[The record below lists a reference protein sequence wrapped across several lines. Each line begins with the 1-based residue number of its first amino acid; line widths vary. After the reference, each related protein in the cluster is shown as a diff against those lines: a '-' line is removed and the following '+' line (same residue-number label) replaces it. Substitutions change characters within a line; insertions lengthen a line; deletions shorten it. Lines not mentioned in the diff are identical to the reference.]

1 MHKIDAYGKKTTFD
15 YKKRDLMQHLLLLLA
30 TYSQLSLEDLTAL
43 LPYSKEDILQQI
55 EALRQQGIQ
64 IEESAVGFQ
73 LIPQLDR
80 LNESY
85 LTRELA
91 PYSVHIKPI
100 VNSTNQYLLDNIA
113 YLEKG
118 TICLSEYQTAG
129 RGRRG
134 RQWLSPFAGQ
144 VIMSLYWTLDR
155 QINLEGLS
163 LVVGMA
169 IADTLRRTGVRD
181 VKLKWP
187 NDVLLNGRK
196 LAGILVEIANRP
208 NNLHNLVIGL
218 GINLS
223 LPKQQNNITQP
234 WAELI
239 EVLPNF
245 DRNKLIVSLS
255 QNVLTRLQQFE
266 QVGIDKK
273 FRLEWEE
280 IDAYFGEEV
289 NILSEKHKVTG
300 IEQGIDERGY
310 IQLITKEGVQYFNAG
325 EVSLRKV

>member
-1 MHKIDAYGKKTTFD
+1 
-15 YKKRDLMQHLLLLLA
+15 MQHLLLLLA
-30 TYSQLSLEDLTAL
+30 IYSKLSLADLTAL
-43 LPYSKEDILQQI
+43 LPYSEEDILQQI
-55 EALRQQGIQ
+55 EELRQQGIQ

-73 LIPQLDR
+73 LIPQLER

-91 PYSVHIKPI
+91 PYAVHIKPI
-100 VNSTNQYLLDNIA
+100 INSTNQYLLDNIA

-169 IADTLRRTGVRD
+169 IADTLRKAGAWG

-223 LPKQQNNITQP
+223 LPKQHNNIDQP
-234 WAELI
+234 WAELV
-239 EVLPNF
+239 EVLPDF

-255 QNVLTRLQQFE
+255 QNLIARLQQFE
-266 QVGIDKK
+266 QVGIDEK
-273 FRLEWEE
+273 FRQEWLEM
-280 IDAYFGEEV
+280 DAYFGEEV
-289 NILSEKHKVTG
+289 NILSENHKITG

-310 IQLITKEGVQYFNAG
+310 IQLMTEEGMRYFNGG
-325 EVSLRKV
+325 EVSLRQRSQK

>member
-1 MHKIDAYGKKTTFD
+1 MFHFLVELADGEKKTRQ
-15 YKKRDLMQHLLLLLA
+15 KM
-30 TYSQLSLEDLTAL
+30 TAL
-43 LPYSKEDILQQI
+43 LGLNDHQLSQYIQ
-55 EALRQQGIQ
+55 ALRELGIKIQ
-64 IEESAVGFQ
+64 TNGDDIQLQPELPLLSAQ
-73 LIPQLDR
+73 KINQDI
-80 LNESY
+80 
-85 LTRELA
+85 A
-91 PYSVHIKPI
+91 PYRAVVKPVI
-100 VNSTNQYLLDNIA
+100 HSTNQYLLEQIDQ
-113 YLEKG
+113 LKQG
-118 TICLSEYQTAG
+118 DLCLAEYQFAG

-169 IADTLRRTGVRD
+169 IADTLRKAGAWG

-223 LPKQQNNITQP
+223 LPKQHNNIDQP
-234 WAELI
+234 WAELV
-239 EVLPNF
+239 EVLPDF

-255 QNVLTRLQQFE
+255 QNLIARLQQFE
-266 QVGIDKK
+266 QVGIDEK
-273 FRLEWEE
+273 FRQEWLEM
-280 IDAYFGEEV
+280 DAYFGEEV
-289 NILSEKHKVTG
+289 NILSENHKITG

-310 IQLITKEGVQYFNAG
+310 IQLMTEEGMRYFNGG
-325 EVSLRKV
+325 EVSLRRKA

>member
-1 MHKIDAYGKKTTFD
+1 
-15 YKKRDLMQHLLLLLA
+15 MQHLLLLLA
-30 TYSQLSLEDLTAL
+30 TYPQLSLDDLTAL
-43 LPYSKEDILQQI
+43 LPFSEDDILKQV
-55 EALRQQGIQ
+55 EELRQQGIQ

-73 LIPQLDR
+73 LIPQLER

-91 PYSVHIKPI
+91 PYAVHIKPI
-100 VNSTNQYLLDNIA
+100 INSSNQYLLDNIT

-163 LVVGMA
+163 LVVGIA
-169 IADTLRRTGVRD
+169 IADTLRKAGALG

-218 GINLS
+218 GVNLS
-223 LPKQQNNITQP
+223 LPKQHNNIDQP
-234 WAELI
+234 WAELA
-239 EVLPNF
+239 EVLPDF
-245 DRNKLIVSLS
+245 DRNKLVVSLS
-255 QNVLTRLQQFE
+255 QNLITRLQQFE
-266 QVGIDKK
+266 QVGIDEK
-273 FRLEWEE
+273 FLQEWLEM
-280 IDAYFGEEV
+280 DAYFGEEV
-289 NILSEKHKVTG
+289 NILSENHKITG

-310 IQLITKEGVQYFNAG
+310 IQLMTEEGIRYFNGG
-325 EVSLRKV
+325 EVSLRKA

>member
-1 MHKIDAYGKKTTFD
+1 MFHFLVELADGEKKTRQ
-15 YKKRDLMQHLLLLLA
+15 KM
-30 TYSQLSLEDLTAL
+30 TAL
-43 LPYSKEDILQQI
+43 LGLNDHQLSQYIQ
-55 EALRQQGIQ
+55 ALRELGIKIQ
-64 IEESAVGFQ
+64 TNGDDIQLQPELPLLSAQ
-73 LIPQLDR
+73 KINQDI
-80 LNESY
+80 
-85 LTRELA
+85 A
-91 PYSVHIKPI
+91 PYRAVVKPVI
-100 VNSTNQYLLDNIA
+100 HSTNQYLLEQIDQ
-113 YLEKG
+113 LKQG
-118 TICLSEYQTAG
+118 DLCLAEYQFAG

-169 IADTLRRTGVRD
+169 IADTLRKAGAWG

-223 LPKQQNNITQP
+223 LPKQHNNIDQP
-234 WAELI
+234 WAELV
-239 EVLPNF
+239 EVLPDF

-255 QNVLTRLQQFE
+255 QNLIARLQQFE
-266 QVGIDKK
+266 QVGIDEK
-273 FRLEWEE
+273 FRQEWLEM
-280 IDAYFGEEV
+280 DAYFGEEV
-289 NILSEKHKVTG
+289 NILSENHKITG

-310 IQLITKEGVQYFNAG
+310 IQLMTEEGMRYFNGG
-325 EVSLRKV
+325 EVSLRQRSQK

>member
-1 MHKIDAYGKKTTFD
+1 MFELLTLLADGKKNS
-15 YKKRDLMQHLLLLLA
+15 RQNLA
-30 TYSQLSLEDLTAL
+30 AL
-43 LPYSKEDILQQI
+43 LHCDETQLNAHIQ
-55 EALRQQGIQ
+55 ALSEQGIKFERNGDEIQ
-64 IEESAVGFQ
+64 LKPELPLLSAEKIKQ
-73 LIPQLDR
+73 R
-80 LNESY
+80 
-85 LTRELA
+85 LA
-91 PYSVHIKPI
+91 PYPVLVKPVI
-100 VNSTNQYLLDNIA
+100 HSTNQFLLEQIEQ
-113 YLEKG
+113 LEKG
-118 TICLSEYQTAG
+118 QLCLAEYQTAG

-169 IADTLRRTGVRD
+169 IADTLRKAGAWG

-223 LPKQQNNITQP
+223 LPKQHNNIDQP
-234 WAELI
+234 WAELV
-239 EVLPNF
+239 EVLPDF

-255 QNVLTRLQQFE
+255 QNLIARLQQFE
-266 QVGIDKK
+266 QVGIDEK
-273 FRLEWEE
+273 FRQEWLEM
-280 IDAYFGEEV
+280 DAYFGEEV
-289 NILSEKHKVTG
+289 NILSENHKITG

-310 IQLITKEGVQYFNAG
+310 IQLMTEEGMRYFNGG
-325 EVSLRKV
+325 EVSLRQRSQK

>member
-1 MHKIDAYGKKTTFD
+1 
-15 YKKRDLMQHLLLLLA
+15 MQHLLLLLA
-30 TYSQLSLEDLTAL
+30 TYSKLSLADLTAL
-43 LPYSKEDILQQI
+43 LPYSEEDILQQI
-55 EALRQQGIQ
+55 EELRQQGIQ

-73 LIPQLDR
+73 LIPQLER

-91 PYSVHIKPI
+91 PYAVHIKPI
-100 VNSTNQYLLDNIA
+100 INSTNQYLLDNIA

-169 IADTLRRTGVRD
+169 IADTLRKAGAWG

-223 LPKQQNNITQP
+223 LPKQHNNIDQP
-234 WAELI
+234 WAELV
-239 EVLPNF
+239 EVLPDF

-255 QNVLTRLQQFE
+255 QNLIARLQQFE
-266 QVGIDKK
+266 QVGIDEK
-273 FRLEWEE
+273 FRQEWLEM
-280 IDAYFGEEV
+280 DAYFGEEV
-289 NILSEKHKVTG
+289 NILSENHKITG

-310 IQLITKEGVQYFNAG
+310 IQLMTEEGMRYFNGG
-325 EVSLRKV
+325 EVSLRRKA

>member
-1 MHKIDAYGKKTTFD
+1 MFHFLVELADGEKKTRQ
-15 YKKRDLMQHLLLLLA
+15 KM
-30 TYSQLSLEDLTAL
+30 TAL
-43 LPYSKEDILQQI
+43 LGLNDHQLSQYIQ
-55 EALRQQGIQ
+55 ALRELGIKIQTNGDDIQLQPELPLLSAQKINQGI
-64 IEESAVGFQ
+64 
-73 LIPQLDR
+73 
-80 LNESY
+80 
-85 LTRELA
+85 A
-91 PYSVHIKPI
+91 PYRAVVKPVI
-100 VNSTNQYLLDNIA
+100 HSTNQYLLEQIDQ
-113 YLEKG
+113 LKQG
-118 TICLSEYQTAG
+118 DLCLAEYQFAG

-169 IADTLRRTGVRD
+169 IADTLRKAGAWG

-223 LPKQQNNITQP
+223 LPKQHNNIDQP
-234 WAELI
+234 WAELV
-239 EVLPNF
+239 EVLPDF

-255 QNVLTRLQQFE
+255 QNLIARLQQFE
-266 QVGIDKK
+266 QVGIDEK
-273 FRLEWEE
+273 FRQEWLEM
-280 IDAYFGEEV
+280 DAYFGEEV
-289 NILSEKHKVTG
+289 NILSENHKITG

-310 IQLITKEGVQYFNAG
+310 IQLMTEEGMRYFNGG
-325 EVSLRKV
+325 EVSLRRKA

>member
-1 MHKIDAYGKKTTFD
+1 MFELLTLLADGKKNS
-15 YKKRDLMQHLLLLLA
+15 RQN
-30 TYSQLSLEDLTAL
+30 LTAL
-43 LPYSKEDILQQI
+43 LHCDETQI
-55 EALRQQGIQ
+55 NAHIQALSEQGIKFELNGDEIQ
-64 IEESAVGFQ
+64 LKPELPLLSAEKIKQ
-73 LIPQLDR
+73 R
-80 LNESY
+80 
-85 LTRELA
+85 LA
-91 PYSVHIKPI
+91 PYPVLVKPVI
-100 VNSTNQYLLDNIA
+100 HSTNQFLLEQIEQ
-113 YLEKG
+113 LKKG
-118 TICLSEYQTAG
+118 QLCLAEYQYAG

-169 IADTLRRTGVRD
+169 IADTLRKAGAWG

-223 LPKQQNNITQP
+223 LPKQHNNIDQP
-234 WAELI
+234 WAELV
-239 EVLPNF
+239 EVLPDF

-255 QNVLTRLQQFE
+255 QNLIARLQQFE
-266 QVGIDKK
+266 QVGIDEK
-273 FRLEWEE
+273 FRQEWLEM
-280 IDAYFGEEV
+280 DAYFGEKV
-289 NILSEKHKVTG
+289 NILSENHKITG

-310 IQLITKEGVQYFNAG
+310 IQLMTEEGMRYFNGG
-325 EVSLRKV
+325 EVSLRRKA